1 MDPLR
6 ELSTEDWHSIFPGVE
21 DINPIPMTGGY
32 SGAGLYKVIID
43 NKIFDAST
51 SGEYIDKNKNIEV
64 VENEGSSIK
73 VKQIT

>member
-1 MDPLR
+1 MASQFIYPQRIHVLR
-6 ELSTEDWHSIFPGVE
+6 P
-21 DINPIPMTGGY
+21 
-32 SGAGLYKVIID
+32 SGKVIIE

>member
-1 MDPLR
+1 MRQFIPLLIFVLIL
-6 ELSTEDWHSIFPGVE
+6 LSCEEIDNSEQSTW
-21 DINPIPMTGGY
+21 N
-32 SGAGLYKVIID
+32 IIE